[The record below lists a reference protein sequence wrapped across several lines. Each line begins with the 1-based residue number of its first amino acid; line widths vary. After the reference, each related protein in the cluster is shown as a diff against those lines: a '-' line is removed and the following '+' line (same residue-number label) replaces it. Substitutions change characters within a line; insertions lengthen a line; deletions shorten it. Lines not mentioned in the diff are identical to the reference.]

1 MPIEIFVTATNTDV
15 GKTHTTL
22 LLMAK
27 AAERGLRPAAFKPI
41 ETGVFDIPPD
51 GAKLLEATRRLNPD
65 AAHLRLEEIVPVR
78 YALPAAP
85 CVARGG
91 APVDYGLILER
102 LEAVRSVC
110 DILFV
115 EGAGGLMVPVDEKR
129 FMIDLPGLFGVTT
142 TLLVTPGRLGCINDT
157 LLSST
162 ALQSRGIAFE
172 TAVNLREGER
182 EGFDRITRPYYRE
195 AGVKFWLFPDEAESF
210 VGALEDQRQ
219 ASGAYR

>member
-41 ETGVFDIPPD
+41 ETGVRDIPPD

-85 CVARGG
+85 CVARAG
-91 APVDYGLILER
+91 APVDYGLILDR

-110 DILFV
+110 DILFI

-129 FMIDLPGLFGVTT
+129 FMIDLPGLFGVAT

-157 LLSST
+157 LLSME
-162 ALQSRGIAFE
+162 ALRNRNLEFE
-172 TAVNLREGER
+172 VAINLKEEER
-182 EGFDRITRPYYRE
+182 EDFGRITRPYYE
-195 AGVKFWLFPDEAESF
+195 SAGLRRFTLPDDTA
-210 VGALEDQRQ
+210 ALTDRLI
-219 ASGAYR
+219 G